1 LSVTGVMRK
10 KTKVEIFI
18 HAWIVIKGKSPNANA
33 NHNLTH
39 TKYHS
44 YGEDEEQG
52 CVAVGLLV
60 AFYWCLV

>member
-1 LSVTGVMRK
+1 MRK

-18 HAWIVIKGKSPNANA
+18 HAWIVIKGKSPNAN
-33 NHNLTH
+33 HNLTH

-44 YGEDEEQG
+44 YGEDEQQG